1 MFQTFVEKHLPKNA
15 RMVVY
20 RRGHRG
26 MACIRILSS
35 HREAYYDQSMC
46 YRSLESPLQLSDS
59 VDNSFD
65 NNTYESYDKVDL
77 NLVWGARWPES
88 LQQYQYVLKLSKL
101 SKEKLLF
108 IASHNS
114 IVYQIPYVYVY
125 ISSDEWVKERYQH
138 ESKFETKWN
147 FFSKDNLIDK
157 SHLAN
162 PNCFC
167 IDAYK
172 LLSLDYG
179 VFKEEYTRILKHF
192 NFTNNIERVRDFVLT
207 YHNREKVYREHMSN
221 FAP

>member
-20 RRGHRG
+20 RPGHRG
-26 MACIRILSS
+26 MACIRILAS

-46 YRSLESPLQLSDS
+46 YRSLESPLELSDS

-65 NNTYESYDKVDL
+65 NNTFNSYNKVDL
-77 NLVWGARWPES
+77 NVVWGARLPDS

-108 IASHNS
+108 VASHDS
-114 IVYQIPYVYVY
+114 ISYQIPYVYVY
-125 ISSDEWVKERYQH
+125 ISSDEWVRERFQH
-138 ESKFETKWN
+138 ESMLNTTWRGFPN
-147 FFSKDNLIDK
+147 DNLIDK
-157 SHLAN
+157 THLVN

-172 LLSLDYG
+172 LLSLDYT
-179 VFKEEYTRILKHF
+179 VFKQEYARILKHF

-207 YHNREKVYREHMSN
+207 YRNREKISREVTK
-221 FAP
+221 